1 MKFRDEESGIEFGI
15 NYESINSESQREA
28 VEEFV
33 KGLGASPENMIID
46 NHDAIVRDPITKEV
60 FPAPTFKD
68 MCRIVEGYED
78 FYNTLKE
85 LNEIHNKM
93 IRFVSVQAS
102 HNNYFPHMGIRKNFD
117 ELYIERYHDDENLQ
131 DVFDLRII
139 KDGKYLP
146 KENLVEFFKEILK
159 LNELEIE
166 HKNTLNILD
175 DFMNMLNKLQ
185 CNPDDKTLQLQ
196 ARDMLTMMNV
206 DIKLGD

>member
-46 NHDAIVRDPITKEV
+46 NHDAIVQDSITKEV

-78 FYNTLKE
+78 FYNMLKE

-93 IRFVSVQAS
+93 IRFATVKAYYN
-102 HNNYFPHMGIRKNFD
+102 HYFPYIVIRKNFD
-117 ELYIERYHDDENLQ
+117 ELYIGRYYDDEKLR

-139 KDGKYLP
+139 KDGKFLP
-146 KENLVEFFKEILK
+146 NENLVEFFEKYF
-159 LNELEIE
+159 
-166 HKNTLNILD
+166 D
-175 DFMNMLNKLQ
+175 NKRIM
-185 CNPDDKTLQLQ
+185 K
-196 ARDMLTMMNV
+196 
-206 DIKLGD
+206 K